1 MAGRIMELA
10 IAIKGR
16 LDGSVTSSMQ
26 KAVSESRKLQKQ
38 LTQANRAMQEAHKA
52 ASAEQKATGHVSAA
66 QYEHI
71 AFLQGKINALTQ
83 RRSDILDAQAKKEN
97 AGNKFSAATGNLAKG
112 AAVVAA
118 GAAPLA
124 AMIGTAATFEQ
135 AMSKVKAIT
144 NSSNEDMAR
153 LNETAQQLGASTQ
166 FSATQAA
173 EAMSYLGMAG
183 WKTDQ
188 IIAGMPGMLDLAAAS
203 GSDLATVADIVSDD
217 LTAFGMSADQ
227 AGHMADVMAA
237 ASTNANTNVEMMGM
251 TFKYAGAVAGA
262 LGYSLEDVSIATG
275 LMANAGI
282 KADQAGTSLRAIM
295 TRLIDPPKDAA
306 TALDTLGI
314 SAINADGSVKPF
326 RQTIMELREKFKGLS
341 QSEKA
346 QMASSI
352 AGTEAMSGFLA
363 VVNASDSDF
372 DTLANAIDN
381 ADGASKQ
388 MANTMNDNAKGGAI
402 QLQSA
407 IEGVSIAI
415 GSIFLPTLARIA
427 GVMAQTVGSVA
438 NWAKEHQ
445 ELVGIIITTTAAI
458 AGLIMAVL
466 AINVAAAGILYLKN
480 SFLLYKMVASDA
492 HILMRL
498 WAGATKMAAAA
509 QMALNAVMSAN
520 PIILII
526 MAILAAVAAFV
537 YFYNTNE
544 KFRNMVISSWNAI
557 KTTASSVWS
566 TIVVAIGTAW
576 EWIVSA
582 VQAGMA
588 VLNAIWGILVSAVQS
603 AYAAIMA
610 IVVAFVAV
618 ASAVWRVILVA
629 ARVVWFAIKAVIV
642 VVAVAITSVMWA
654 MAHAIMAIWQ
664 AIGPTVTAVWQ
675 GICSAVSSAIRII
688 TGIVENMAMLLSTVW
703 NGIVQAAQ
711 FVWNGLVMI
720 VQGVMSAI
728 TFIIQGDIA
737 VITALWAFLAPII
750 IAVWDAIC
758 SAVSM
763 VVSVIVSIVSAAGA
777 VIMAVWDAICAAA
790 MAVWN
795 AICAVVTMVVSV
807 IMGIVAAAAAMIMAA
822 WDAIYQAAVSAWE
835 AIVGV
840 VQGVIDAVV
849 STVDEGIAWVEDK
862 WNHLR
867 EIFSTPIQAVV
878 NFVKTGSSE
887 AESAAEEQV
896 GESAAGGV
904 FTHPYLTWVAEAGY
918 PEVIVP
924 TRKSARAVSLW
935 QTAGRML
942 GLVPEDIK
950 SEPESKASAAPVS
963 MPVPQA
969 SKPSGTVNVSFAPTV
984 NISGQAD
991 AGVAEMIRA
1000 ALAEQKKQFEKDL
1013 PDMLRRARA
1022 NERRLSYA

>member
-38 LTQANRAMQEAHKA
+38 LTQANRAMQEAQKA
-52 ASAEQKATGHVSAA
+52 ASAEQKAMGHVSAA

-97 AGNKFSAATGNLAKG
+97 AENKFSAATGNLAKG

-237 ASTNANTNVEMMGM
+237 ASTNADTNVEMMGM

-306 TALDTLGI
+306 TALDALGI

-381 ADGASKQ
+381 ADGASKK
-388 MANTMNDNAKGGAI
+388 MADTMNDNAKGSAI
-402 QLQSA
+402 QLESA
-407 IEGVSIAI
+407 IDGVSIAI
-415 GSIFLPTLARIA
+415 GSIFLPTLAMIA
-427 GVMAQTVGSVA
+427 GAMAQAVGSVA
-438 NWAKEHQ
+438 NWAKGHQ
-445 ELVGIIITTTAAI
+445 ELVGIIITATVAI

-466 AINVAAAGILYLKN
+466 AINAAAAGIMYLKN
-480 SFLLYKMVASDA
+480 SFLLYKTVVSDA
-492 HILMRL
+492 NIVMRL
-498 WAGATKMAAAA
+498 WAGATKVAAAA
-509 QMALNAVMSAN
+509 QMAFNAVMSVN

-544 KFRNMVISSWNAI
+544 KFRNMVISAWNAI

-566 TIVVAIGTAW
+566 AIVAAIGGAW
-576 EWIVSA
+576 EGIVSA
-582 VQAGMA
+582 AQAGMDI
-588 VLNAIWGILVSAVQS
+588 LNGIWN
-603 AYAAIMA
+603 
-610 IVVAFVAV
+610 
-618 ASAVWRVILVA
+618 
-629 ARVVWFAIKAVIV
+629 
-642 VVAVAITSVMWA
+642 
-654 MAHAIMAIWQ
+654 
-664 AIGPTVTAVWQ
+664 AIGPTVMAVWQ

-728 TFIIQGDIA
+728 TFIIQGAVA
-737 VITALWAFLAPII
+737 VITAYWTFIAPIY
-750 IAVWDAIC
+750 IAIWDAIC

-777 VIMAVWDAICAAA
+777 LIMAVWDAICAVAT
-790 MAVWN
+790 AVWS

-807 IMGIVAAAAAMIMAA
+807 IMGIVDAAAAMIMAA

-849 STVDEGIAWVEDK
+849 NTVNEGIAWVEDR

-867 EIFSTPIQAVV
+867 EIFSAPIQAVV
-878 NFVKTGSSE
+878 NFVKTGSLE

-942 GLVPEDIK
+942 GLVPDGVK
-950 SEPESKASAAPVS
+950 TEPAPEAKASSQPVA
-963 MPVPQA
+963 MPTPRESA
-969 SKPSGTVNVSFAPTV
+969 SSPSVKVSFAPTV

-991 AGVAEMIRA
+991 AGVAEIIRA
-1000 ALAEQKKQFEKDL
+1000 ALAEQKRQFERDL

>member
-38 LTQANRAMQEAHKA
+38 LTQANRAMQEAQKA

-950 SEPESKASAAPVS
+950 S
-963 MPVPQA
+963 
-969 SKPSGTVNVSFAPTV
+969 
-984 NISGQAD
+984 
-991 AGVAEMIRA
+991 
-1000 ALAEQKKQFEKDL
+1000 
-1013 PDMLRRARA
+1013 
-1022 NERRLSYA
+1022 